1 MLAVEDLV
9 AGYGKNVVLHGV
21 SVVAEAGSIVA
32 IIGPNGSGK
41 STLLKA
47 AMGFVETT
55 SGRVSFEGLDVT
67 NLPPHRRARL
77 GLGYVPQL
85 DNIFPS
91 LTVRENLEMGAY
103 AFRGRMEDR
112 IAEVLEYYE
121 DLGASQNRVAQHLS
135 VGQKNMLATARA
147 MVLRPRVLMVDE
159 PTAGVSP
166 RNTTLIMEALSK
178 LAQTG
183 VAVLIVE
190 QNVEVALEYSSRC
203 YVLIAGQNYL
213 EGPSQELEIESLT
226 ASFLGGAYPTREK
239 GSLNGSQPTHTTSSD
254 LEPHPRSG
262 DKAT

>member
-1 MLAVEDLV
+1 LEVENIV

-21 SVVAEAGSIVA
+21 SIVAEPGSIVG

-47 AMGFVETT
+47 AMGLAHTT
-55 SGRVSFEGLDVT
+55 SGRVLHEGLDVT
-67 NLPPHRRARL
+67 SLPPHKRARL

-85 DNIFPS
+85 ENVFPS

-103 AFRGRMEDR
+103 AYKGRSEDR
-112 IAEVLEYYE
+112 IAEVLEYYD
-121 DLGASQNRVAQHLS
+121 DLGASQNRQAQHLS

-166 RNTTLIMEALSK
+166 QNTSLIMGALSK
-178 LAQTG
+178 LADTG
-183 VAVLIVE
+183 VAVIVVE

-213 EGPSQELEIESLT
+213 EGNSDELAMESLT
-226 ASFLGGAYPTREK
+226 ESFLGA
-239 GSLNGSQPTHTTSSD
+239 GSKTPATERQNGSSPSYAKGEDRGSRRTGGYTT
-254 LEPHPRSG
+254 
-262 DKAT
+262 